1 MGKMSIT
8 TNYSIWVVE
17 KNEKHNISQ
26 MNHNDNRIA
35 MSNCKNI
42 RLLE

>member
-1 MGKMSIT
+1 MEKMSIA
-8 TNYSIWVVE
+8 TNYSIWLVE
-17 KNEKHNISQ
+17 KNEKQNISQ
-26 MNHNDNRIA
+26 MNHNDNKIA